1 MPLLD
6 TVHYQSYRS
15 NCWLN
20 QSTTE
25 PSITMP
31 TISMVRLLQ
40 APIWRSAEI
49 GGAML
54 QAGGRNAALQ

>member
-6 TVHYQSYRS
+6 PDDYHSCRS

-31 TISMVRLLQ
+31 TISMISLLQ
-40 APIWRSAEI
+40 APTWRGAEI
-49 GGAML
+49 DYTML
-54 QAGGRNAALQ
+54 QAGGRNASPR